1 MKKTHMKVGG
11 TVAMFVLALGATGAM
26 ANNREV
32 KSHDPRMAVSMEEV
46 VLVSKTGPLAGGSGG
61 GSGGGNCGILSNILG
76 GGNILGNT
84 TGNLLGLFTG
94 GGSVT
99 GNCN

>member
-1 MKKTHMKVGG
+1 MKKTKLGG

-26 ANNREV
+26 AHGGDV
-32 KSHDPRMAVSMEEV
+32 KSHDPRMAVAMEEV

-61 GSGGGNCGILSNILG
+61 SSGCGFVSNILG
-76 GGNILGNT
+76 NVAGNLLGNT
-84 TGNLLGLFTG
+84 TGTLLGIIGNVFG
-94 GGSVT
+94 GGAS

>member
-1 MKKTHMKVGG
+1 MKKTTMKLGG

-26 ANNREV
+26 AHNREV

-61 GSGGGNCGILSNILG
+61 SGNGNCGILSNILG

-84 TGNLLGLFTG
+84 TGNLLGIFIG
-94 GGSVT
+94 GGSIS